1 MSVRDRALGWNG
13 FGPARSTGVAY
24 DRPMT
29 KTDLQAWLDR
39 YIEAWRTSSETAIE
53 ELFTEDATYRFHPY
67 DQGDKVVVGR
77 DRIIAAWL
85 DDPDDP
91 ATWEAA
97 YEAWAVDGDRGVG
110 VGTSRY
116 LATGDNPERLYHN
129 CFLMKFAEDG
139 RCSEFTEYY
148 MRQP

>member
-1 MSVRDRALGWNG
+1 M
-13 FGPARSTGVAY
+13 
-24 DRPMT
+24 
-29 KTDLQAWLDR
+29 
-39 YIEAWRTSSETAIE
+39 
-53 ELFTEDATYRFHPY
+53 
-67 DQGDKVVVGR
+67 
-77 DRIIAAWL
+77 
-85 DDPDDP
+85 
-91 ATWEAA
+91 
-97 YEAWAVDGDRGVG
+97 DGDRGVG

>member
-1 MSVRDRALGWNG
+1 
-13 FGPARSTGVAY
+13 
-24 DRPMT
+24 MT